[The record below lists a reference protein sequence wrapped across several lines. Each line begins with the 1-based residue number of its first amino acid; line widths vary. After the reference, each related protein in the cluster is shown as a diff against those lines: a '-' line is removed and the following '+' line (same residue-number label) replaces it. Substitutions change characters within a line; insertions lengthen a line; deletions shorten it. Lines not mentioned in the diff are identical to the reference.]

1 MLELNCKYRG
11 RPPLTFDG
19 VNVSWPDFELGS
31 KPSKRRKI
39 TVNIAEISAISLHM
53 GGLVAYM
60 QISFSGSRRKQRNF
74 TFKPK
79 DRLLAQ
85 MITNEILKAKAN
97 PESYVLPSVIPGSNQ
112 MQGRDPATIPPPLTG
127 QPEESRDME
136 DNEAISRPTRV
147 EQLKILSEL
156 RDNGTLT
163 DIEFEEE
170 KRRLLDT

>member
-19 VNVSWPDFELGS
+19 VNVSWPDFEVGT

-39 TVNIAEISAISLHM
+39 TVNIAQLSAISLHM
-53 GGLVAYM
+53 GGLLAYM
-60 QISFSGSRRKQRNF
+60 QISFSGSRRKQRIF
-74 TFKPK
+74 YFKPK

-85 MITNEILKAKAN
+85 MIKNEILKAIAN
-97 PESYVLPSVIPGSNQ
+97 PESYVLPSVIPKSTR
-112 MQGRDPATIPPPLTG
+112 RDPATIPPPLTS
-127 QPEESRDME
+127 QPEEYKDMV
-136 DNEAISRPTRV
+136 DTEAISRPTRV

-163 DIEFEEE
+163 DTEFEEE